1 MWGGRLYFLLI
12 LLSIIAPIVSAFL
25 CSLSSQDHRTDRTH
39 YYNAASNEDDD
50 DEGSLFDEAS
60 LFEDNLFLERFKRRR
75 DEAASKIEAERLLR
89 PPSSAM
95 DCKGTIGRIT
105 NDIFIHQCTLLIISV
120 TIMLLGSQRSSRIY
134 SKWFT

>member
-12 LLSIIAPIVSAFL
+12 LLAIIAPIVSAFL
-25 CSLSSQDHRTDRTH
+25 CSLSSQDHRTQRTH
-39 YYNAASNEDDD
+39 YYSAASNEDDD
-50 DEGSLFDEAS
+50 DEAS
-60 LFEDNLFLERFKRRR
+60 LFEDTLFLERFKRRR